1 MKNLFRLLIN
11 NGFFVLALLLAV
23 TLYLAYGTTPT
34 HQANEETDTAATATE
49 TSTAEAT
56 GDAAAETNMAAP
68 TPEEQPAPAAEPT
81 VETAV
86 VAPHESPM
94 PDSEAAPEHAA
105 STETGNADAA
115 RASTADTPAETAAEP
130 ATPETPARLAESEPA
145 PLPAQAEKEHTENGT
160 DKPVP
165 QSASNAEDTVE
176 TAASAPESEAGTS
189 SADTAD
195 DGTDRSTTNTN
206 ASRQNEATQPAVSAP
221 QQEDATTAADK
232 KANGELQP
240 GLLFDPAKLEPR
252 AILSRF
258 NSAGEALREA
268 RAATRAG
275 NYQWAAAIYA
285 SLLHFYPRADLAG
298 ELGNLFWRIGDR
310 TWAHRAWRYA
320 AQLLIRE
327 GRIDTARRFAENIAG
342 IDPALSKEIKAHLP
356 AEKSAQRATP
366 QN

>member
-1 MKNLFRLLIN
+1 M
-11 NGFFVLALLLAV
+11 LALLLAV

-34 HQANEETDTAATATE
+34 RQAGGVDTAAPVTE
-49 TSTAEAT
+49 ASTAEAT
-56 GDAAAETNMAAP
+56 GDAAAETNMAAA
-68 TPEEQPAPAAEPT
+68 TPEGQPAPAAAPAD
-81 VETAV
+81 ETA
-86 VAPHESPM
+86 AATSAEQNESPM
-94 PDSEAAPEHAA
+94 PDSAATPDQTA
-105 STETGNADAA
+105 SSESGNTDTS
-115 RASTADTPAETAAEP
+115 RPSTAATPAETATEP
-130 ATPETPARLAESEPA
+130 TTPEKSTRLAESEPV
-145 PLPAQAEKEHTENGT
+145 PVPAQSEQETPDNGT
-160 DKPVP
+160 DKPAS
-165 QSASNAEDTVE
+165 QSESNAKSTDE
-176 TAASAPESEAGTS
+176 TTTSAPPPEVEAS

-195 DGTDRSTTNTN
+195 DSTDRSTNTN

-221 QQEDATTAADK
+221 QQENAAAATDK
-232 KANGELQP
+232 KANGALQP

-268 RAATRAG
+268 RTATRAG

-298 ELGNLFWRIGDR
+298 ELGNLFWRIGDKA
-310 TWAHRAWRYA
+310 WAHRAWRYA

-342 IDPALSKEIKAHLP
+342 IDPALSREIKAHLP
-356 AEKSAQRATP
+356 AEKSAQRTTP